1 MNEDI
6 KSIEVLIRSKLETFS
21 KREKVIANFFVEQL
35 TDVAFLSIHDIS
47 NKLSVG
53 RASIVRFSQKLGYDG
68 FFALKQDIKNHLQS
82 SIAPLERYQLALK
95 NPSTSYTSMA
105 QIAENEVNNINF
117 IVNNFD
123 KVSFEKAA
131 KLIAN
136 SDIIYCTG
144 YNMSSFVAG
153 MLSYLLQRVG
163 LKSFPTNLGGRSL
176 EEQLI
181 NVGSN
186 DVLVTFSNPPYS
198 SETIKAAQFA
208 KEQGCKVISFTN
220 SIASPIVK
228 YSDIVIT
235 VKSDSEI
242 LTNSFSAILVV
253 LYALVN
259 EIAIHNKVRFA
270 QTVDKK
276 HSVGERLHKKEIE

>member
-1 MNEDI
+1 MDAPI
-6 KSIEVLIRSKLETFS
+6 KSIELLIRSKLDTFS

-35 TDVAFLSIHDIS
+35 TDIAFLSIHDIS
-47 NKLSVG
+47 EKLSVG
-53 RASIVRFSQKLGYDG
+53 RASIVRFSQKLGYEG
-68 FFALKQDIKNHLQS
+68 FYALKQDIKNQLQT

-95 NPSTSYTSMA
+95 NPSAGYTSIS

-123 KVSFEKAA
+123 RASFEKAA
-131 KLIAN
+131 KVLAN
-136 SDIIYCTG
+136 AETVYCTG
-144 YNMSSFVAG
+144 YNMSSFIAG
-153 MLSYLLQRVG
+153 ILSFLLQRIG

-181 NVGSN
+181 NIGPN

-198 SETIKAAQFA
+198 VETINAAQFA
-208 KEQGCKVISFTN
+208 QNQKCQIISFTN
-220 SIASPIVK
+220 SIASPIVQ
-228 YSDIVIT
+228 YSDIVLS

-242 LTNSFSAILVV
+242 FTNSFSAILVV

-259 EIAIHNKVRFA
+259 EIAIHNKVRFTKA
-270 QTVDKK
+270 VDKK
-276 HSVGERLHKKEIE
+276 HLAL